1 MCRIVSWILVV
12 GVCAFQSATAAPPES
27 DEDLLP
33 APLPVATRAFQ
44 RPTDVPT
51 EPPPAASPALPVDLT
66 TALEWTLSRNP
77 DLIAIRQ
84 NLRVSQAA
92 LAVAQRFPT
101 SLNPTVSVDVRPWVF
116 EKSTGQGSRGLENQV
131 AVSWAQPIELGGR
144 TGFRT
149 EIARAAFNQTQW
161 NILQAELA
169 ALVQTYRLHQTATY
183 RHEKLRVAQQ
193 LAEFNRQLV
202 KTVDRQMQAN
212 QIPPVDVALAEVE
225 SQVMDQQKE
234 AALQDYAVALTEL
247 RQQVGIGEY
256 MSCLEPS
263 GPLQLPEEILAQDED
278 NLVRTALESRPEVH
292 AAQAQ
297 VAGSRAAVCLAR
309 ADRIPIP
316 SIGTVYEKDNSGT
329 SFYGLVVSTPI
340 PVLNAGRTL
349 VSQREAEWHRDSVV
363 LEQTKQRVSN
373 QVKAALIKWRQ
384 AQRLVKRTRAMI
396 EPIKAQ
402 ASRVDRLY
410 AAGQSDL
417 VKLLQVR
424 QRLIQVE
431 NSQLD
436 AIWQSTQAY
445 ADLLTALGA
454 TPLVGSVGATTD
466 SPSLQ
471 RY

>member
-1 MCRIVSWILVV
+1 
-12 GVCAFQSATAAPPES
+12 
-27 DEDLLP
+27 
-33 APLPVATRAFQ
+33 
-44 RPTDVPT
+44 
-51 EPPPAASPALPVDLT
+51 
-66 TALEWTLSRNP
+66 
-77 DLIAIRQ
+77 
-84 NLRVSQAA
+84 
-92 LAVAQRFPT
+92 
-101 SLNPTVSVDVRPWVF
+101 
-116 EKSTGQGSRGLENQV
+116 
-131 AVSWAQPIELGGR
+131 
-144 TGFRT
+144 
-149 EIARAAFNQTQW
+149 
-161 NILQAELA
+161 
-169 ALVQTYRLHQTATY
+169 
-183 RHEKLRVAQQ
+183 
-193 LAEFNRQLV
+193 
-202 KTVDRQMQAN
+202 MQAN